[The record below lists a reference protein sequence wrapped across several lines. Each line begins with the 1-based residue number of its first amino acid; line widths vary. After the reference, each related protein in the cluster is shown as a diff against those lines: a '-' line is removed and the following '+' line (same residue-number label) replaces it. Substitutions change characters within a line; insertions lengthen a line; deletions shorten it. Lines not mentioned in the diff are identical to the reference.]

1 MAATI
6 AVVSMYETI
15 GGSVAG
21 LVYEVSTD
29 LDDPGA
35 VEDTK
40 LVNAVKGLDAQQPIP
55 HDAFTQAAR
64 EGFPFAPTFDPQ
76 DWGGRNLAQVENE
89 LVLLDHHIADV
100 WPDRPSALYPE
111 KATPTGKQFLIRWCF

>member
-21 LVYEVSTD
+21 LVYE
-29 LDDPGA
+29 
-35 VEDTK
+35 DTK

-55 HDAFTQAAR
+55 HNAFTQAAR

>member
-1 MAATI
+1 MAATV

-21 LVYEVSTD
+21 LVYQDKTSEQGVQYR
-29 LDDPGA
+29 
-35 VEDTK
+35 E

-55 HDAFTQAAR
+55 HNAFTQAAR

-76 DWGGRNLAQVENE
+76 EWGGRNLAQVENE
-89 LVLLDHHIADV
+89 LILLDHHIADV
-100 WPDRPSALYPE
+100 WPDKPSALYPE

>member
-6 AVVSMYETI
+6 AFVSMYETI

-21 LVYEVSTD
+21 LVYQDKTSEQGVQYR
-29 LDDPGA
+29 
-35 VEDTK
+35 E

-55 HDAFTQAAR
+55 HGAFTQAAR

-76 DWGGRNLAQVENE
+76 EWGGRNLAQVENE
-89 LVLLDHHIADV
+89 LILLDHHIADV
-100 WPDRPSALYPE
+100 WPDKPSALYPE

>member
-21 LVYEVSTD
+21 LVYVYQSAD
-29 LDDPGA
+29 
-35 VEDTK
+35 DTK
-40 LVNAVKGLDAQQPIP
+40 TLVNAVKGLDAQQPIP
-55 HDAFTQAAR
+55 HNAFTQAAR
-64 EGFPFAPTFDPQ
+64 EGFPFAPAFDPQ
-76 DWGGRNLAQVENE
+76 EWGGRNLAQVENE

-100 WPDRPSALYPE
+100 WPDKPSALYPE
-111 KATPTGKQFLIRWCF
+111 KATQTGKQFLIRWCF

>member
-6 AVVSMYETI
+6 AIVSMYETI

-21 LVYEVSTD
+21 LVYQGKTSEQGVQYR
-29 LDDPGA
+29 
-35 VEDTK
+35 E

-55 HDAFTQAAR
+55 HNAFTQAAR

-76 DWGGRNLAQVENE
+76 EWGGRNLAQVEYE
-89 LVLLDHHIADV
+89 LILLDHHIADV
-100 WPDRPSALYPE
+100 WPDKPSALYPE
-111 KATPTGKQFLIRWCF
+111 KATQTGKQFLIRWCF

>member
-21 LVYEVSTD
+21 LVYQDKTSEQGVQYR
-29 LDDPGA
+29 
-35 VEDTK
+35 E

-55 HDAFTQAAR
+55 HNAFTQAAR

-76 DWGGRNLAQVENE
+76 EWGGRNLAQVENE
-89 LVLLDHHIADV
+89 LILLDHHIADV
-100 WPDRPSALYPE
+100 WPDKPSALYPE

>member
-21 LVYEVSTD
+21 LVYQTKTSEQ
-29 LDDPGA
+29 G
-35 VEDTK
+35 VEYIE

-55 HDAFTQAAR
+55 HNAFTQAAR

-76 DWGGRNLAQVENE
+76 EWGGRNLAQVENE

-100 WPDRPSALYPE
+100 WPDKPSALYPE
-111 KATPTGKQFLIRWCF
+111 KATQTGKQFLIRWCF

>member
-21 LVYEVSTD
+21 LVYQDKTSEQGVQYR
-29 LDDPGA
+29 
-35 VEDTK
+35 E

-55 HDAFTQAAR
+55 HGAFTQAAR
-64 EGFPFAPTFDPQ
+64 EGFPFAPAFDPQ
-76 DWGGRNLAQVENE
+76 EWGGRNLAQVENE
-89 LVLLDHHIADV
+89 LILLDHHIADV
-100 WPDRPSALYPE
+100 WPDKPSALYPE